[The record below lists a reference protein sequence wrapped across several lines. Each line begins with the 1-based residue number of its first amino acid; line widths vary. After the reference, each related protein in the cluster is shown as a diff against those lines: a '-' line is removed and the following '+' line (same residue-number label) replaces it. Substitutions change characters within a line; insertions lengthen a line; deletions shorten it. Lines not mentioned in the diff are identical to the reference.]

1 VTAVATDRT
10 PADAPTRRARREQQ
24 QHAAARPRAGTRAAR
39 RAQRLL
45 LDLAAVVGV
54 LSLLAVAA
62 CLALGVRPAV
72 VVSGSM
78 APGIPVGAVTLAR
91 TVPAESVAVG
101 DVVTVPRTDGRGL
114 VTHRVIETA
123 PGTGGATTLRLQGDA
138 NTEPD
143 ALPYTVTEV
152 GQVPGARCAA
162 VTGACSDPLTVRVRH
177 RQDPGAAAPSRG
189 REPERRAGRRP
200 VDGAHRPGDEPVEQP
215 RDQHRRDAGTRRR
228 AGAVAGSRRPPAR
241 SRWPPAQRVTRR
253 RWPSRARRSPRAA
266 RPRPACRWSP

>member
-1 VTAVATDRT
+1 MTTRTAAT
-10 PADAPTRRARREQQ
+10 PAAAAPTRRERRS
-24 QHAAARPRAGTRAAR
+24 AAAERAGTGAR
-39 RAQRLL
+39 IALRAQRLL

-78 APGIPVGAVTLAR
+78 APGIPVGAVTIAR
-91 TVPAESVAVG
+91 TVPAEAVAVG

-123 PGTGGATTLRLQGDA
+123 PAEDGRTTVLRLQGDA

-152 GQVPGARCAA
+152 GQVLGSVPHVGRAIVALQENVVAVVAGLLVLTAA
-162 VTGACSDPLTVRVRH
+162 VTF
-177 RQDPGAAAPSRG
+177 
-189 REPERRAGRRP
+189 
-200 VDGAHRPGDEPVEQP
+200 
-215 RDQHRRDAGTRRR
+215 
-228 AGAVAGSRRPPAR
+228 PAR
-241 SRWPPAQRVTRR
+241 A
-253 RWPSRARRSPRAA
+253 ARRSPA
-266 RPRPACRWSP
+266 R

>member
-1 VTAVATDRT
+1 MTAVATDRT

-152 GQVPGARCAA
+152 GQVLGSVPHVGRAIVALQENVVAVVAGLLVLTAA
-162 VTGACSDPLTVRVRH
+162 VTFP
-177 RQDPGAAAPSRG
+177 
-189 REPERRAGRRP
+189 
-200 VDGAHRPGDEPVEQP
+200 AH
-215 RDQHRRDAGTRRR
+215 A
-228 AGAVAGSRRPPAR
+228 
-241 SRWPPAQRVTRR
+241 
-253 RWPSRARRSPRAA
+253 ARRSPGRA
-266 RPRPACRWSP
+266 RTR